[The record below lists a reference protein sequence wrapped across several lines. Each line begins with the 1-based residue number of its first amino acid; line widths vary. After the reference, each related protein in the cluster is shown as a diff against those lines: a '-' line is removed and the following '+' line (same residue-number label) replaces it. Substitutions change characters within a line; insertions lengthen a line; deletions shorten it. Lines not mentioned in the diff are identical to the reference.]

1 MQNKLTPVYSKL
13 CIKRCIKRKEELIP
27 KITTP
32 KAPIIYGMP
41 ISYIF
46 IVVGQIS
53 LIRYPKI
60 QDIAEMIMSII
71 PIIKNPFFVS
81 IFYSLSIIINILI
94 NIRLSSSIL
103 YKMEES
109 PFFLLISNKNYRFL
123 EVISK

>member
-1 MQNKLTPVYSKL
+1 MQGKKPSDYLGFFFLIWLIVWVIP
-13 CIKRCIKRKEELIP
+13 RKVTP
-27 KITTP
+27 KITP

-60 QDIAEMIMSII
+60 QDIAEMIMRIIPII

-81 IFYSLSIIINILI
+81 ILFSLNKYFIN
-94 NIRLSSSIL
+94 NNEL
-103 YKMEES
+103 YGL
-109 PFFLLISNKNYRFL
+109 F
-123 EVISK
+123 